1 MGKKANTFWFML
13 AATAV
18 NVILMLVFFTIG
30 FILVTMLLT
39 KFPALADNAM
49 ASFLLVL
56 VLFVGSMGL
65 SLLIY
70 NKLLKWA
77 QVKFELEE
85 NLYPFLA
92 PRGKRPPRRDN

>member
-18 NVILMLVFFTIG
+18 NVIIMILLFTLGFFLET
-30 FILVTMLLT
+30 LLLT
-39 KFPALADNAM
+39 KFPALAENAI
-49 ASFLLVL
+49 ASFLLVML
-56 VLFVGSMGL
+56 LFGGSIGL
-65 SLLIY
+65 SLIIY

-77 QVKFELEE
+77 QVKFKLEE

-92 PRGKRPPRRDN
+92 PRGSRPTKKD

>member
-18 NVILMLVFFTIG
+18 NVIIMILLFTLGFFLET
-30 FILVTMLLT
+30 LLLT
-39 KFPALADNAM
+39 KFPALAENAI
-49 ASFLLVL
+49 ASFLLV
-56 VLFVGSMGL
+56 VLLFGGSIGL
-65 SLLIY
+65 SLVIY

-77 QVKFELEE
+77 QVKFKLEE

-92 PRGKRPPRRDN
+92 PRGSRPTKKD